1 MDSLDVE
8 FIIYVTLIVTFLT
21 IIQNVASYHLLRLRI
36 RKLTKKIDTTM
47 EDATKFNSETHKTH
61 FITIMKDIYK
71 IDLITW
77 GRASIAD
84 NTNSNF
90 KTVRLLKMPHVGC
103 CNHKFN
109 LDMES
114 MIEKKYN

>member
-8 FIIYVTLIVTFLT
+8 FIICVTLIVTFLT
-21 IIQNVASYHLLRLRI
+21 IIQNFASYHLLRLRI

-61 FITIMKDIYK
+61 FITIMKDIYE

-77 GRASIAD
+77 GKAFIAI
-84 NTNSNF
+84 NTNANF
-90 KTVRLLKMPHVGC
+90 KKARLLKMPHVGC
-103 CNHKFN
+103 
-109 LDMES
+109 
-114 MIEKKYN
+114 YNPKSQIGHEEYD